1 MAAETCSHNS
11 HAPVL
16 ILARLHESQ
25 AGKHR
30 HKCCVCAYQEGFRL
44 GSNQTKLPLGNVQKC
59 REKNAVAISILS
71 KIPHSQAG
79 EGRHKCAVCAFNFG
93 FDAGSKAK
101 HGTVNQTAAGF
112 GDESKLYQRRA
123 RQALPLLVAHA
134 KAKTTVTYGQ
144 FSREMKM
151 LNPRNLNWV
160 LGALGSELKILE
172 KKWNEKIPPLNCL
185 VLNKYDG
192 TPQHGIEF
200 YMPLEEFEN
209 LTPAKKKLTVQLV
222 MSDIWEFQKWDEVL
236 RNFGL
241 EPIIPSDSTVLQELA
256 KEIRYGRGGG
266 ESEEHRRLKEYVK
279 GNPGAVGLGKPIF
292 GKTEYCFHSMD
303 EIDVLFCFASAW
315 VGIEV
320 KGKDSDDADIM
331 RGIFQCIK
339 YQALIEATQ
348 RYEQAKVNGRVLLA
362 LGGKLS
368 HELRQLTGI
377 LHIDV
382 VEGIQIPDTFSSG

>member
-1 MAAETCSHNS
+1 MVAETCSHNS
-11 HAPVL
+11 QAPAS
-16 ILARLHESQ
+16 ILAKLHESQ

-30 HKCCVCAYQEGFRL
+30 HKCCVCAYQVGYTL
-44 GSNQTKLPLGNVQKC
+44 GSNHTKLPLGNLQECHERKTV
-59 REKNAVAISILS
+59 AVAILN
-71 KIPHSQAG
+71 KLPHSQAG

-93 FDAGSKAK
+93 FDEGTKAK
-101 HGTVNQTAAGF
+101 HRTVNQTATGF
-112 GDESKLYQRRA
+112 GDESKLYQKRA

-144 FSREMKM
+144 FAKEMKM

-160 LGALGSELKILE
+160 LGALGSELQILE
-172 KKWNEKIPPLNCL
+172 KKWNEEIPPLNCL
-185 VLNKYDG
+185 VLNKNDG

-200 YMPLEEFEN
+200 YMPLEEFEK
-209 LTPAKKKLTVQLV
+209 LALAKKKLTVQLV
-222 MSDIWEFQKWDEVL
+222 MSDIWDYQKWDEVL
-236 RNFGL
+236 RNFKL
-241 EPIIPSDSTVLQELA
+241 EPIVPSDSAVLQKLA

-279 GNPGAVGLGKPIF
+279 DNPKVVGLGKPIF

-303 EIDVLFCFASAW
+303 EIDVLFRFDSGW

-320 KGKDSDDADIM
+320 KGKSSDDADIM

-348 RYEQAKVNGRVLLA
+348 RYEQAKVNARVLLA

-368 HELRQLTGI
+368 DELRQLTGI

-382 VEGIQIPDTFSSG
+382 VEGIQVPLSFSND